1 MSQVDPAAE
10 VTAGSTREE
19 AAEHIDVTRNRVARR
34 SRVREVI
41 FGTQDGLL
49 TTLGLV
55 TGVGG
60 ATSDRYTVLVAGVAG
75 SVAGLIAMGAGAYI
89 SSKSQLEVA
98 SAEVER
104 ESRELVSNPERELEE
119 LVQLFQEEGLP
130 EEDARVVA
138 GKIAQRPTAM
148 LNAMTQKELR
158 LGLESNAP
166 IREGAVMA
174 LAFLIGAIVP
184 IAPWF
189 LASVTGGARVAGFDL
204 SPALL
209 TSVVVTALT
218 LFALGAGKA
227 RVAHSS
233 MLKGGLEIM
242 GIGILAAVFGFL
254 VGSLLPHLVGAR
266 AAA

>member
-19 AAEHIDVTRNRVARR
+19 ASEHIDVTRNRVARR

-254 VGSLLPHLVGAR
+254 VGSLLPHLAGAR

>member
-254 VGSLLPHLVGAR
+254 VGSLLPHLAGAR